1 MVYNVVGIPNTWF
14 IEVIV
19 MTSHDNVVIQYEDD
33 TKKVI
38 DGIYMEHLCNN
49 GTFTKEYV
57 GDDIIWLDDNRFIIY
72 LNGENIEGEEGEEDY
87 VYESD
92 EDYED
97 TEEEGEPTSVMDLRQ
112 LI

>member
-1 MVYNVVGIPNTWF
+1 MVYNAVGIPTTWF
-14 IEVIV
+14 IEVITI
-19 MTSHDNVVIQYEDD
+19 TSHDNVIIQYEDD
-33 TKKVI
+33 TKEVI
-38 DGIYMEHLCNN
+38 DGIYMEHLCGN

-57 GDDIIWLDDNRFIIY
+57 GDDIKWLDDNRFIIY

-92 EDYED
+92 EEYED

-112 LI
+112 EY